1 MDDNEFLPKLSQN
14 LLEILDD
21 EEYYDITI
29 EVGNDPNVRIFRAH
43 MVILNY
49 RSSYLRR
56 ILSTNKKKNDE
67 TLTHI
72 KLPNILPETF
82 QIILRYIYG
91 GRISLK
97 EYNNLDIFNILVAA
111 NELSLQELISYLQSF
126 LIKNKVEWMKQ
137 NFNLI
142 YQTSFENDS
151 FLDLQKFCTELIS
164 KQPEKIFNSTD
175 FTSISEKV
183 LISLIKHDKIQI
195 SEAQVWEHVLEW
207 GIAQNPG
214 LPSDP
219 SNYSNDDFNTLKD
232 TLKRCITFIKF
243 NKFTSKE
250 FLDNAYPYKK
260 IFPKELYENSI
271 KYFLGR
277 PEPQRTEPQVIKEIE
292 SKIIDSKIITIQ
304 HAELIS
310 KWIDRLENTDELKN
324 SYEFK
329 LIFRG
334 SRDGFTADDFHKI
347 CDNQSR
353 TVTIIKVRDS
363 TEILGGYNPIE
374 WKNNRNIF
382 IKYGT
387 TRDSFIFSFLNK
399 ENIETCLISRVQNKA
414 RAVGYCNIYGPSFGG
429 GDLTIY
435 GGDHRGEVSLCNK
448 TSYCI
453 KTSYEKQIRKTEEH
467 FSVEEYEVFQVMND
481 IRLK

>member
-29 EVGNDPNVRIFRAH
+29 EVGNDPN
-43 MVILNY
+43 
-49 RSSYLRR
+49 
-56 ILSTNKKKNDE
+56 KNDE

-271 KYFLGR
+271 KYFL
-277 PEPQRTEPQVIKEIE
+277 
-292 SKIIDSKIITIQ
+292 
-304 HAELIS
+304 
-310 KWIDRLENTDELKN
+310 
-324 SYEFK
+324 
-329 LIFRG
+329 
-334 SRDGFTADDFHKI
+334 
-347 CDNQSR
+347 
-353 TVTIIKVRDS
+353 
-363 TEILGGYNPIE
+363 
-374 WKNNRNIF
+374 
-382 IKYGT
+382 
-387 TRDSFIFSFLNK
+387 